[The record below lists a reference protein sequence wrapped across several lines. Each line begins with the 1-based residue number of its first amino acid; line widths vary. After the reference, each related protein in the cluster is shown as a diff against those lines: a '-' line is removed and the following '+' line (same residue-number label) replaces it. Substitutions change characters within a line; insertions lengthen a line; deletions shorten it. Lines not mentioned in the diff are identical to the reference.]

1 MEDIDRKA
9 RKFFTIYSALSP
21 RANTS
26 RRYLPRKKEGGSG
39 LNRAADCVTME
50 QLSLNQNVQK
60 SKEMLL
66 KATCHIL

>member
-1 MEDIDRKA
+1 MTGRRESSSQFIAHKALEQIQVEYTCRGRKV
-9 RKFFTIYSALSP
+9 
-21 RANTS
+21 
-26 RRYLPRKKEGGSG
+26 EG
-39 LNRAADCVTME
+39 LNSAADCVTME

>member
-9 RKFFTIYSALSP
+9 RKFFTIYSAQSP

-26 RRYLPRKKEGGSG
+26 RIYLPRKEGGSG
-39 LNRAADCVTME
+39 LNSAADCVTME